1 MARRASSGI
10 NTKALLTG
18 GLILVV
24 LIAAGFFFFGRKKES
39 FAKADPLVMSEFL
52 AGSKM
57 LAGNEYRVD
66 GKVHDNR
73 VSANGQ
79 IVTLKVENNGKTD
92 FLPVLISEK
101 AKSKDVNFVRGQ
113 DYAFLVRFDTDG
125 VPEAIDVERH

>member
-18 GLILVV
+18 ALILIV

-39 FAKADPLVMSEFL
+39 FGKADPLIMSEFL

-66 GKVHDNR
+66 GKVNDNR

-79 IVTLKVENNGKTD
+79 IVVLEVESNGKTD
-92 FLPVLISEK
+92 YLPVLIGEK
-101 AKSKDVNFVRGQ
+101 AKSKGVNFVRGQ
-113 DYAFLVRFDTDG
+113 EYAFLIRFDTDG
-125 VPEAIDVERH
+125 VPEAIDVQRY